1 MHLLGTGEV
10 IRGLIIDIADLG
22 GGKRSGNAIAE
33 EGKDEVREGVRELET
48 SS

>member
-22 GGKRSGNAIAE
+22 KGRGQTIVDAGKE
-33 EGKDEVREGVRELET
+33 EVKEARAQMRNRP
-48 SS
+48 